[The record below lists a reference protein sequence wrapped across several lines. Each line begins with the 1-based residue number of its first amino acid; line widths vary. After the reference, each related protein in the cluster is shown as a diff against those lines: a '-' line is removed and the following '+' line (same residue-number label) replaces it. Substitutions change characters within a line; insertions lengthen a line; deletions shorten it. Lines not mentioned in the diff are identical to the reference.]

1 MASFKMPARLGHGVN
16 VLRGKVTVIILDFC
30 FCFTKLETIIFGNE
44 SATDRRPDKSK
55 KLGKQRGSITLNFMH
70 YAYADY
76 DELN

>member
-1 MASFKMPARLGHGVN
+1 MPAQLSHGVN
-16 VLRGKVTVIILDFC
+16 VLRGKVTVIILNLC

-55 KLGKQRGSITLNFMH
+55 LLGKQRGSITLYSMH